1 MSRSIAIGFCMLALA
16 LVAATMPASAAL
28 ADDVENF
35 NSRDGTAPQGQRVL
49 TLFPGKDFGHE
60 IEIPAATAAFH
71 RDAVLAG
78 MLLQ

>member
-1 MSRSIAIGFCMLALA
+1 MRRSNDWHGELHR
-16 LVAATMPASAAL
+16 T
-28 ADDVENF
+28 ADLLFPSQEI
-35 NSRDGTAPQGQRVL
+35 RDQILKAMKAQGQRVL

-71 RDAVLAG
+71 GDAVLAG